1 MSSKSSD
8 AVPAAQPRLLLVDD
22 DADILA
28 LLARY
33 LGANGCKTAA
43 AASAAQARAAVAA
56 GGIDLVLLD
65 LGLPDEDGLS
75 LLRHLQTQWRG
86 PVIVV
91 SGRGDAVDRVVGLEL
106 GADDYLAKPFDL
118 RELLA
123 RVRSVLRRASAPAL
137 APVGE
142 SLAFEGFRLEL
153 SARRLTDATGA
164 EIALT
169 TGEFQLLRA
178 LLQRPQ
184 QVLSRDELMTALH
197 GREAGPY
204 DRTID
209 VAVGR
214 LRRKLESD
222 PSAPSLIKAVRGAG
236 YLFAAAVSAT

>member
-1 MSSKSSD
+1 MPSIPSD
-8 AVPAAQPRLLLVDD
+8 AVPVAQPRLLLVDD

-28 LLARY
+28 LLTRY
-33 LGANGCKTAA
+33 LGANGCRTAT
-43 AASAAQARAAVAA
+43 AASAAQARAAIAA
-56 GGIDLVLLD
+56 GEIDLVLLD

-75 LLRHLQTQWRG
+75 LLRHLQTRWRG

-123 RVRSVLRRASAPAL
+123 RVRSVLRRAAAPGPAPA
-137 APVGE
+137 AQC
-142 SLAFEGFRLEL
+142 LAFAGFRLDL
-153 SARRLTDATGA
+153 SSRRLTDAAGA
-164 EIALT
+164 EVALT
-169 TGEFQLLRA
+169 TGEFRLLHA

-184 QVLSRDELMTALH
+184 QVLSRDELMSALH

-214 LRRKLESD
+214 LRRKIESD
-222 PSAPSLIKAVRGAG
+222 PAAPHLIKSVRGAG
-236 YLFAAAVSAT
+236 YLFAATVGAA